1 MNYNIVPTEQFAKDL
16 KRLFKKNPSIKED
29 VLVLVEELKKK
40 PFSGTPLAKSC
51 YKIRMA
57 IKSKKKGKSGGSRI
71 ISHVRVSKEQVYL
84 LTIYDKVDKA
94 SVSDAEIIDLLN
106 SIDE

>member
-1 MNYNIVPTEQFAKDL
+1 
-16 KRLFKKNPSIKED
+16 
-29 VLVLVEELKKK
+29 
-40 PFSGTPLAKSC
+40 
-51 YKIRMA
+51 MA

-71 ISHVRVSKEQVYL
+71 ISHVRVSNEQVYL